1 MKLTVRPLTDRSF
14 IAATPRTRSQFTTTW
29 SETLEVLE
37 REVYALQTVSM
48 PDPVL
53 MLDCTE
59 ADFRLDGQ
67 LRAHTKLASNAVAL
81 AFESRRG
88 PLVFRADRYHETG
101 SNSRMKLWQHNVRA
115 IALTLKAL
123 RDVDRYG
130 ATSSGEQYV
139 GYRQLEAKGARVMT
153 PDEARKV
160 LFAQF
165 SDSLPANLTS
175 GPASDLTADKTLVR
189 IARRE
194 AHPDRA
200 GGSRELW
207 DLVQEAAAAL
217 GVS

>member
-1 MKLTVRPLTDRSF
+1 MFS
-14 IAATPRTRSQFTTTW
+14 
-29 SETLEVLE
+29 
-37 REVYALQTVSM
+37 
-48 PDPVL
+48 
-53 MLDCTE
+53 
-59 ADFRLDGQ
+59 
-67 LRAHTKLASNAVAL
+67 
-81 AFESRRG
+81 
-88 PLVFRADRYHETG
+88 ADRYDGTPQL
-101 SNSRMKLWQHNVRA
+101 NKMKLWQHNVRA
-115 IALTLKAL
+115 IALTLRAL

-139 GYRQLEAKGARVMT
+139 GYRQIEAKGAVAMT
-153 PDEARKV
+153 PEEARRI

-165 SDSLPANLTS
+165 ASTLPANFVLDTGNVS
-175 GPASDLTADKTLVR
+175 PAESDKTLVR